1 MAHHITSPL
10 GWSLLHRWSC
20 NKRSCWGCCPQPWG
34 WRAIPPWGGWKKWVL
49 GKINTAVTHSG
60 SRAVPNMA
68 KQGFLFWK
76 GAIWVQKQRWGRPLR
91 MGSKKPC
98 QLRKFSHFHASTSKS
113 TRFELRQQCISKSKY
128 HFLHYVEEFR
138 PSILSFQ
145 LENIKHF
152 LHVQSNV
159 C

>member
-91 MGSKKPC
+91 MGSKKAMPA
-98 QLRKFSHFHASTSKS
+98 KKVFTFSCFHVQKHTVWTEAAMHFKKQISFPSLTSKCW
-113 TRFELRQQCISKSKY
+113 R
-128 HFLHYVEEFR
+128 
-138 PSILSFQ
+138 
-145 LENIKHF
+145 
-152 LHVQSNV
+152 VQAFYS
-159 C
+159 